1 MTAEPVL
8 EFEALRALLA
18 RYVRTPLGLAELAS
32 VAPGSDRA
40 AIESA
45 LADVAEAIE
54 HARTV
59 SQPQPAS
66 RGAAIRVRFELGA
79 DPRPAVARLA
89 IEGATLDA
97 AEIYE
102 LTRLLDLAADARA
115 VLLPARERFPRLA
128 AHASALADLRDL
140 ARQLRGKI
148 LPDGSLADDASVAL
162 GKLRR
167 DAEKQRRLIEESLA
181 RFLRAHHEDGTLQED
196 FVTIRNDR
204 FVVPIVTGRERRVDG
219 VIHGSSGSGHTMF
232 VEPLETIH
240 LNNELVRIH
249 EEELREV
256 HRLLREFTSR
266 LREHAREISAMAEV
280 LGRLELLFAKAEFA
294 AEFRCCVPRLSS
306 PATRRL
312 ALREARHPLLEDILR
327 PKRKPVVPVSLSLG
341 NSPAQRSPT
350 QPDGPEF
357 LTVRE
362 AEPALRG
369 LEGNSP
375 AQPSLTQPDGREFLT
390 DREAEP
396 ALRGLGGNSPAQP
409 SLTRADGPEFLTRGL
424 EGEQR
429 TLLISGPNTGGKTV
443 ALKTVGLLAL
453 MAHAGLPVPAAEA
466 EFPLFD
472 RVLADIGD
480 HQSLQESL
488 SSFSAHIGAIRSM
501 LERATPDSLVLL
513 DELGRATDPEEGG
526 ALGVVLLETFR
537 ARGAFTLASTHLM
550 AMKVYGA
557 STPGV
562 LNGSMGFDEET
573 LEPTYVLRLGAPG
586 KSAGLDIAARLG
598 LSADVIEAA
607 RERMTNAERDVS
619 RFLAELHKQMAAIE
633 EERASVAAREQAVEA
648 RERSLEQ
655 TLERKYSAR
664 TAEIERRA
672 AELSSEFERRAQE
685 TLGELSQ
692 KARAKVA
699 KTRREYQEAVGAV
712 AKVAG
717 APVSSTPASTALAEG
732 VRVRLK
738 GIRQPA
744 TVRRLLSNDLLEVD
758 AGFMR
763 MRVTAA
769 DIEEVLPAAG
779 APARTHG
786 QSTGISFRQ
795 GPTFETSYREINLI
809 GQRAE
814 QACEQVEKFL
824 DSATLAQV
832 ERVRIVHGHGMG
844 VLKKAVADVLKNSP
858 YVEKFYAAPPEEG
871 GSGATIAELK

>member
-1 MTAEPVL
+1 M
-8 EFEALRALLA
+8 
-18 RYVRTPLGLAELAS
+18 
-32 VAPGSDRA
+32 
-40 AIESA
+40 
-45 LADVAEAIE
+45 
-54 HARTV
+54 
-59 SQPQPAS
+59 
-66 RGAAIRVRFELGA
+66 
-79 DPRPAVARLA
+79 
-89 IEGATLDA
+89 
-97 AEIYE
+97 
-102 LTRLLDLAADARA
+102 
-115 VLLPARERFPRLA
+115 
-128 AHASALADLRDL
+128 
-140 ARQLRGKI
+140 
-148 LPDGSLADDASVAL
+148 PDGSLADDASVAL

-249 EEELREV
+249 EEELREI
-256 HRLLREFTSR
+256 HRLLREFTAR
-266 LREHAREISAMAEV
+266 LREHAREIGAMAEV

-294 AEFRCCVPRLSS
+294 AEFNCSVPRLSPPS
-306 PATRRL
+306 SRKL
-312 ALREARHPLLEDILR
+312 VLREARHPLLEDILR
-327 PKRKPVVPVSLSLG
+327 PKRKPVVPVSV
-341 NSPAQRSPT
+341 T
-350 QPDGPEF
+350 
-357 LTVRE
+357 
-362 AEPALRG
+362 
-369 LEGNSP
+369 LE
-375 AQPSLTQPDGREFLT
+375 D
-390 DREAEP
+390 
-396 ALRGLGGNSPAQP
+396 
-409 SLTRADGPEFLTRGL
+409 
-424 EGEQR
+424 EQR

-472 RVLADIGD
+472 QVLADIGD

-501 LERATPDSLVLL
+501 LERATADSLVLL

-557 STPGV
+557 STAGV
-562 LNGSMGFDEET
+562 RNGSMGFDEET

-598 LSADVIEAA
+598 LGATVIEAA

-633 EERASVAAREQAVEA
+633 EERASVAARERTVEA

-655 TLERKYSAR
+655 TLERKFAAR

-672 AELSSEFERRAQE
+672 AELSSAFERRAQE
-685 TLGELSQ
+685 TIGELSQ

-699 KTRREYQEAVGAV
+699 KTRREYQEAVEAV
-712 AKVAG
+712 AQA
-717 APVSSTPASTALAEG
+717 APENRTAPPPKLAEG

-744 TVRRLLSNDLLEVD
+744 IVRRLLSNDLLEVE

-763 MRVTAA
+763 MQVTAPTSRRFCPTRK
-769 DIEEVLPAAG
+769 LL
-779 APARTHG
+779 HG
-786 QSTGISFRQ
+786 RQ
-795 GPTFETSYREINLI
+795 GFP
-809 GQRAE
+809 
-814 QACEQVEKFL
+814 
-824 DSATLAQV
+824 SA
-832 ERVRIVHGHGMG
+832 RV
-844 VLKKAVADVLKNSP
+844 
-858 YVEKFYAAPPEEG
+858 PP
-871 GSGATIAELK
+871 SKLHIARSI